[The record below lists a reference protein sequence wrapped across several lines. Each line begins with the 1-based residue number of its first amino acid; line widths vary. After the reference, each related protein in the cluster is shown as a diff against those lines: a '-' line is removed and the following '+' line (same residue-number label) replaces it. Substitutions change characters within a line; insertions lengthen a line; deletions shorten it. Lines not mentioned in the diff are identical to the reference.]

1 MENHFKDKYRHFTSP
16 SEDSRNSMP
25 ATLKKKI
32 FFPVIFSWYRYIC
45 IFSIIMNPSKMLNCR
60 FYLKKMFVTTIFET
74 MPYFTEYVTNTND
87 VFNSGSDIIA
97 IPGYE
102 SVAHKSLIVIAAI
115 YLRLMY
121 RIRMFKIR
129 YDHNTR
135 MNSDAIEDEEYKA
148 HFNKLIKC
156 SDLLIE
162 CREIF
167 RCGLAKLSN
176 RYYYA

>member
-1 MENHFKDKYRHFTSP
+1 MTCSIQVLILLLFQGTS
-16 SEDSRNSMP
+16 
-25 ATLKKKI
+25 L
-32 FFPVIFSWYRYIC
+32 W
-45 IFSIIMNPSKMLNCR
+45 
-60 FYLKKMFVTTIFET
+60 
-74 MPYFTEYVTNTND
+74 
-87 VFNSGSDIIA
+87 
-97 IPGYE
+97 
-102 SVAHKSLIVIAAI
+102 LIVIAAI